1 MPLGVV
7 TAKKL
12 TPEYAK
18 AAQVLKKNDP
28 PIILAKVD
36 ATVEKDLAEEYDIN
50 GFPTLKIF
58 KSGSVTDYQG
68 GRTESTIISYM
79 KKKSG
84 PSAKTLTTVE
94 SALAFIAADSV
105 AVVGFF
111 DSVDSP
117 VAKIFLTVAD
127 SLDDY
132 VFGITDS
139 QDVKT
144 KYNVPANTIV
154 VFKTYDEPET
164 QIPITTESTTD
175 ELSKQI
181 SASTLYL
188 IETFSNDRAKA
199 IFSGPLQIHALIFA
213 DKEAASFKALEA
225 ELSVVATELKGK
237 LLFVWVPL
245 SESRVYDYFGI
256 QTTDVPRFIISDMS
270 VSGQN
275 KKYLYEG
282 KMEKAEIA
290 TFATDVLGG
299 KLSPTLKSE
308 EPLDEDLENPV
319 KVVKGKSFESIVMNN
334 SKDVLLEFYAPWCG
348 HCKSLAPIYDEL
360 AEDFEKVETIVIAKM
375 DATANEI
382 DHPNVT
388 VKGFPTIYFFP
399 GNAKDKPVAYSGARD
414 LEGFTKYL
422 LENAVNKFSLDGK
435 ESSSR
440 SSVSEEL

>member
-1 MPLGVV
+1 
-7 TAKKL
+7 
-12 TPEYAK
+12 
-18 AAQVLKKNDP
+18 
-28 PIILAKVD
+28 
-36 ATVEKDLAEEYDIN
+36 
-50 GFPTLKIF
+50 
-58 KSGSVTDYQG
+58 
-68 GRTESTIISYM
+68 
-79 KKKSG
+79 
-84 PSAKTLTTVE
+84 
-94 SALAFIAADSV
+94 
-105 AVVGFF
+105 
-111 DSVDSP
+111 
-117 VAKIFLTVAD
+117 
-127 SLDDY
+127 
-132 VFGITDS
+132 
-139 QDVKT
+139 
-144 KYNVPANTIV
+144 
-154 VFKTYDEPET
+154 
-164 QIPITTESTTD
+164 
-175 ELSKQI
+175 
-181 SASTLYL
+181 
-188 IETFSNDRAKA
+188 
-199 IFSGPLQIHALIFA
+199 
-213 DKEAASFKALEA
+213 
-225 ELSVVATELKGK
+225 VVATELKGK